1 MAFFSAEREARFEA
15 GINKNV
21 TPTCIVHSSKIIDC
35 SETILAALKRRRR
48 KNVLCTAIVFTVG
61 CWKRTIRHACIS
73 WISKKAIR
81 RSALRSFEY
90 ITQLTCAVSFA
101 LHWLLAGFGRK
112 HHAVVVLCNYN
123 YLAWSTQKLC
133 PKTFLSHA
141 FGTTE
146 YCYIHLLF
154 TYLVVVDILLPLK
167 DRCPPPVPF
176 GVQVW
181 EAIWLPIKCLQHTHS
196 SHLQN
201 VDEFEAGMWILAVFL
216 HMENPRQ

>member
-123 YLAWSTQKLC
+123 FWLEVLKSCVQKRFFHTLLGRQNIAIFTFYLIIW
-133 PKTFLSHA
+133 
-141 FGTTE
+141 
-146 YCYIHLLF
+146 LLWIYF
-154 TYLVVVDILLPLK
+154 FPWRTDA
-167 DRCPPPVPF
+167 PVPF
-176 GVQVW
+176 GVQFW
-181 EAIWLPIKCLQHTHS
+181 EPIWLPIKCLQHTHS

-216 HMENPRQ
+216 QMENPRQ